1 MEYELIE
8 KMGCKMLH
16 HIPTKSFIP
25 LDPAN
30 SDYQRFLIWNAEQ
43 ETPIDLEGE

>member
-8 KMGCKMLH
+8 RLGEKILH
-16 HIPTKSFIP
+16 HIPSDSWIP
-25 LDPAN
+25 IDPAN

-43 ETPIDLEGE
+43 ETPIAIEGE

>member
-8 KMGCKMLH
+8 RMGDRIIH
-16 HIPTKSFIP
+16 HIPSDSFIP
-25 LDPAN
+25 IDPAN

-43 ETPIDLEGE
+43 ETPIVIEGE